1 MPQSRTIRSSLL
13 AGLSLS
19 ALLLAGCASTAVAE
33 QPDTS
38 GVETAAAAS
47 EAPAVDEKY
56 VWDLTDLYATAADWN
71 AARLAVLERVETLK
85 TYEGTLGESAEAM
98 AAAMTD
104 IGDTYK
110 QAARVYTY
118 ASLSADV
125 DVSNSDTEADRQ
137 LAQLMYAELS
147 SSVSWLDPELLAV
160 GEETAM
166 AYVDAA
172 PELEPFRFYIEDVLR
187 RAPHTLDTAGESI
200 LAATSLVT
208 SGPGD
213 IYNLMANSDMPWPEI
228 TLSTG
233 ETVTITQAGYSRY
246 RQAPNREDRKAVF
259 DAFWGTWGEYE
270 NTYGAIYSAQLQ
282 GLQLDTKQRH
292 YDSSVERALFDDAMP
307 AEVYETLIEQ
317 VHESLPTLHR
327 YFRLRKRM
335 LGIEGDM
342 GYYDI
347 YPPLVQLDK
356 TFTIEDSIA
365 LSRRALAPLGDEF
378 LAAFDTGVEG
388 RWMHVYPSP
397 TKRSGAYMNGSA
409 YDVHPYVLLN
419 HNDDY
424 DGASTFAHE
433 YGHAVHSVLANA
445 AQPWATADYSTFVA
459 ETASI
464 MNEMLLQD
472 LVTKEAQTPEER
484 LYYLGYALETLRG
497 TYFRQAMFAEFEYR
511 ANALADAGEPVTGAK
526 LTEIY
531 LDLLKQYHGDA
542 EGVVKIDD
550 AYGIEW
556 AYIPHFYY
564 DFYVFQYATSIAG
577 ASSLAEQISS
587 GDTEA
592 RDRYIDLLKA
602 GGSDHPYDLVKAAG
616 VDLATPAPYQ
626 ALDRRANA
634 IMDEMEAILAE
645 MEADGAE

>member
-233 ETVTITQAGYSRY
+233 ETVTITPAGYSR
-246 RQAPNREDRKAVF
+246 
-259 DAFWGTWGEYE
+259 
-270 NTYGAIYSAQLQ
+270 
-282 GLQLDTKQRH
+282 
-292 YDSSVERALFDDAMP
+292 
-307 AEVYETLIEQ
+307 
-317 VHESLPTLHR
+317 
-327 YFRLRKRM
+327 
-335 LGIEGDM
+335 
-342 GYYDI
+342 
-347 YPPLVQLDK
+347 
-356 TFTIEDSIA
+356 
-365 LSRRALAPLGDEF
+365 
-378 LAAFDTGVEG
+378 
-388 RWMHVYPSP
+388 
-397 TKRSGAYMNGSA
+397 
-409 YDVHPYVLLN
+409 
-419 HNDDY
+419 
-424 DGASTFAHE
+424 
-433 YGHAVHSVLANA
+433 
-445 AQPWATADYSTFVA
+445 
-459 ETASI
+459 
-464 MNEMLLQD
+464 
-472 LVTKEAQTPEER
+472 
-484 LYYLGYALETLRG
+484 
-497 TYFRQAMFAEFEYR
+497 
-511 ANALADAGEPVTGAK
+511 
-526 LTEIY
+526 
-531 LDLLKQYHGDA
+531 
-542 EGVVKIDD
+542 
-550 AYGIEW
+550 
-556 AYIPHFYY
+556 
-564 DFYVFQYATSIAG
+564 
-577 ASSLAEQISS
+577 
-587 GDTEA
+587 
-592 RDRYIDLLKA
+592 
-602 GGSDHPYDLVKAAG
+602 
-616 VDLATPAPYQ
+616 
-626 ALDRRANA
+626 
-634 IMDEMEAILAE
+634 
-645 MEADGAE
+645 